1 MNNITPPATA
11 PKFVKCGNV
20 TVPIYRSKCGG
31 KPLYQVPYYPS
42 DIGRRRLR
50 SFRKPQ
56 DAQVFAKALAAGK
69 AGDRHIVLRADPKL
83 IRAATVLTAK
93 FLPILDSY
101 GITLDKAISEYREA
115 KELLQGDDLVK
126 FLREGL
132 DQPWRKLQH
141 TPFLTAMETFLAEK
155 MASGRKQSTR
165 DRHKYILKN
174 VGTNLSNPP
183 LLAVTKDQLK
193 QQVHQSNRSPETNRS
208 YRSTLGTFYQWLDEN
223 DYLRPD
229 RSSPMAAVQ
238 SPITTK
244 PNPAIITVP
253 QARQALEVLA
263 THATPEETLV
273 FVLNLFAGFRK
284 SELVQLKMDRI
295 DLQAEL
301 ITVPKHISKTG
312 NQRRMP
318 LLPLV
323 AAWFGPFC
331 ERSGYVALRTDPH
344 DCISEVLKA
353 HGITWQ
359 RNWLRHSYSSYRMM
373 ATGDVTGTAEESGH
387 SVAVMFHNY
396 YKRVSKPEAEAYF
409 ALTPEA
415 CGITDWPQRVAAFL
429 KETPEVLVRLTRNR
443 KPKPDPEDDDETG
456 VDE

>member
-1 MNNITPPATA
+1 MNNNTPNSSPC
-11 PKFVKCGNV
+11 PKHVKCG
-20 TVPIYRSKCGG
+20 THKVPIYQSRCG
-31 KPLYQVPYYPS
+31 KSLLYQVPYYPP
-42 DIGRRRLR
+42 GGPRRLR
-50 SFRKPQ
+50 SFRNPDK
-56 DAQVFAKALAAGK
+56 ARRFATAVATGK
-69 AGDRHIVLRADPKL
+69 AQDIELLLRMTPAAIHDATLLATKL
-83 IRAATVLTAK
+83 MP
-93 FLPILDSY
+93 FLVEK

-115 KELLQGDDLVK
+115 KELLQGDDLAK
-126 FLREGL
+126 FLKEAL

-141 TPFLTAMETFLAEK
+141 TPFLTAMETFLADK
-155 MASGRKQSTR
+155 AASGRKQTTR
-165 DRHKYILKN
+165 DRHKFVLRK
-174 VGTNLSNPP
+174 VGTNLNNPP
-183 LLAVTKDQLK
+183 LLEVTKDQLK
-193 QQVHQSNRSPETNRS
+193 QQVHQSHRSPETNRS

-263 THATPEETLV
+263 THATPEETLI

-284 SELVQLKMDRI
+284 SELVQIKMDRI

-312 NQRRMP
+312 EQRRMP

-323 AAWFGPFC
+323 AAWFRPFC
-331 ERSGYVALRTDPH
+331 ERAGYVALRTDPH
-344 DCISEVLKA
+344 DCISAVLKA
-353 HGITWQ
+353 HGIAWQ
-359 RNWLRHSYSSYRMM
+359 RNWLRHSYSSYRMV
-373 ATGDVTGTAEESGH
+373 ATDDIAGTAEESGH
-387 SVAVMFHNY
+387 SVPVMFRNY
-396 YKRVSKPEAEAYF
+396 YKRVSKPEAQAYF

-429 KETPEVLVRLTRNR
+429 KETPEALVRRARNG
-443 KPKPDPEDDDETG
+443 KPKPELEDDDNADA
-456 VDE
+456 DE